1 MSKISGKMI
10 TSVSAVAL
18 AAATLAFSASAAFD
32 QDSAGAEEA
41 ASTKAAVVTD
51 AIALDGEGTLLFD
64 YVADVNGTEASGE
77 DVTYVT
83 EASPRP
89 DRRRRGGSRQ
99 RRRLCRCGIFNP
111 LCRGGLRRVSAR
123 FRAGLPD
130 TGRIL

>member
-83 EASPRP
+83 EASPALTG
-89 DRRRRGGSRQ
+89 DAAAEAGNVGDSVVAGS
-99 RRRLCRCGIFNP
+99 LTP
-111 LCRGGLRRVSAR
+111 SVEAVY
-123 FRAGLPD
+123 AE
-130 TGRIL
+130 

>member
-32 QDSAGAEEA
+32 QDGADAQEA

-51 AIALDGEGTLLFD
+51 AMELDGEGTLLFD
-64 YVADVNGTEASGE
+64 YVANVNGE

-83 EASPRP
+83 EASSPALTG
-89 DRRRRGGSRQ
+89 DAAAEAGDDGDAVVAGS
-99 RRRLCRCGIFNP
+99 LTP
-111 LCRGGLRRVSAR
+111 SVEAVY
-123 FRAGLPD
+123 AE
-130 TGRIL
+130 

>member
-18 AAATLAFSASAAFD
+18 AAATLAFSASATFD
-32 QDSAGAEEA
+32 QDAAGAEEA

-64 YVADVNGTEASGE
+64 YVADVNGAEASGE

-83 EASPRP
+83 EASPALTG
-89 DRRRRGGSRQ
+89 DAAAAEAGNVGDAVVAGS
-99 RRRLCRCGIFNP
+99 LTP
-111 LCRGGLRRVSAR
+111 SVEAVY
-123 FRAGLPD
+123 AE
-130 TGRIL
+130 

>member
-83 EASPRP
+83 EAPPALTGDAAAEAGNVGDSVVA
-89 DRRRRGGSRQ
+89 GS
-99 RRRLCRCGIFNP
+99 LTP
-111 LCRGGLRRVSAR
+111 SVEAVYVE
-123 FRAGLPD
+123 
-130 TGRIL
+130 

>member
-32 QDSAGAEEA
+32 QDATGAEEA

-83 EASPRP
+83 EASPALTG
-89 DRRRRGGSRQ
+89 DAAAAEAGNVGDAVVAGS
-99 RRRLCRCGIFNP
+99 LTP
-111 LCRGGLRRVSAR
+111 SVEAVY
-123 FRAGLPD
+123 AE
-130 TGRIL
+130 

>member
-64 YVADVNGTEASGE
+64 YVADVNGAEASGE

-83 EASPRP
+83 EASPALTG
-89 DRRRRGGSRQ
+89 DAAAEAGSV
-99 RRRLCRCGIFNP
+99 GDS
-111 LCRGGLRRVSAR
+111 VV
-123 FRAGLPD
+123 AGSLTPSVEAVYAE
-130 TGRIL
+130 

>member
-83 EASPRP
+83 EASPALTG
-89 DRRRRGGSRQ
+89 DAAAEAGDDGDAVVAGS
-99 RRRLCRCGIFNP
+99 LTP
-111 LCRGGLRRVSAR
+111 SVEAVYVE
-123 FRAGLPD
+123 
-130 TGRIL
+130 